1 MHNSS
6 YFFLIWSL
14 CEPIDDDDANNNNDD
29 SNALVWSYAEVK
41 RKWTRD
47 ALSSQ
52 STLWA
57 HALCGLRTEVKVFTF
72 THKPKFYQTALKLIK
87 RRPQADRNYKWD
99 MTFYSVYDSGSKMNL
114 AVKIWVFLFLIS
126 FSPLTWSPL
135 TDLPETAKA
144 TDVAWHMMSHLHKVN
159 NEPPLS
165 QPLFWM
171 TSKND

>member
-1 MHNSS
+1 MTVMHLFGVMQKWKES
-6 YFFLIWSL
+6 
-14 CEPIDDDDANNNNDD
+14 EPAM
-29 SNALVWSYAEVK
+29 
-41 RKWTRD
+41 
-47 ALSSQ
+47 
-52 STLWA
+52 LWVHKA
-57 HALCGLRTEVKVFTF
+57 PYERTHYVGCGQKLKCSHS
-72 THKPKFYQTALKLIK
+72 HKPKFYQTALKLIK